1 MSDDDTRRRL
11 GRSEARARILEA
23 AARVYN
29 RRGERATVQQIA
41 EEADYSTSALYK
53 HFSDKD
59 DIFETLWRS
68 VKKELLDVVAAE
80 PTLDL
85 EFVDRLKWH
94 MYKLADFAEEEHDLF
109 LASMASAPT
118 PTRAGD
124 LDDSVVEIYEGFQ
137 EAIRS
142 VMQKGLEEGVLD
154 DSRSADLYGM
164 ALGGQIQALIDRWAI
179 QGPFPMRPRLEEM
192 LEVFLRG
199 AASDEALEEL
209 SLDF

>member
-29 RRGERATVQQIA
+29 RRGEKATVQQIA

-142 VMQKGLEEGVLD
+142 VMRKGLDEGVLD

-164 ALGGQIQALIDRWAI
+164 ALGGQIQALIDRWAV
-179 QGPFPMRPRLEEM
+179 QGPFPLRPRLEEM

-199 AASDEALEEL
+199 ATSEEAREEL

>member
-11 GRSEARARILEA
+11 GHSEARARILEA

-29 RRGERATVQQIA
+29 RRGEKATVQQIA

-59 DIFETLWRS
+59 DIFENLWRS
-68 VKKELLDVVAAE
+68 VKKELLDVVASE

-85 EFVDRLKWH
+85 GFVDRLKWH
-94 MYKLADFAEEEHDLF
+94 LYKLAEFAEEEHDLF

-137 EAIRS
+137 EAMRS
-142 VMQKGLEEGVLD
+142 VMQQGLDEGILD

-164 ALGGQIQALIDRWAI
+164 ALGGQVRALIDRWAL

-192 LEVFLRG
+192 LEIFLRG
-199 AASDEALEEL
+199 AASEEAREEL